1 MQFVQLFQVGDCGY
15 LQETEITYA
24 GITKIGDVAMKR
36 GSPVIVLGD
45 TRVAQQV
52 VPPSERTRAFF
63 CLRSHGH
70 LSKRQRKTGASFRS
84 ANLSDVM
91 LFRSCA
97 ARFMRCR
104 LRLSQ
109 SINAGGCSV
118 VGTTPP
124 CAVSGPNG
132 I

>member
-70 LSKRQRKTGASFRS
+70 LPKDRE
-84 ANLSDVM
+84 
-91 LFRSCA
+91 
-97 ARFMRCR
+97 R
-104 LRLSQ
+104 LALPFVPRISQ
-109 SINAGGCSV
+109 M
-118 VGTTPP
+118 
-124 CAVSGPNG
+124 
-132 I
+132 